1 MYHAADHPDRIQDSF
16 VRSISVDL
24 FKPNSFI
31 SMIKN
36 KTSFLKDMLCVSLT
50 ILKQT
55 HALRIDIIQ
64 NIALHYIF
72 IPQRYGKH
80 AVQIVV
86 TQNIYDCSVHL
97 LFGRNSYHLA
107 ICYSHYKSKTWIL
120 NKHVLKDMFFAI
132 QLNET
137 NMLKPFPQ

>member
-24 FKPNSFI
+24 FEPNSFI
-31 SMIKN
+31 SMIKH

-55 HALRIDIIQ
+55 HALRIDITQ

-72 IPQRYGKH
+72 ILQRYGKH

-107 ICYSHYKSKTWIL
+107 ICYSHYKSKTMNIEQTCAQRY
-120 NKHVLKDMFFAI
+120 VLRNTIK
-132 QLNET
+132 
-137 NMLKPFPQ
+137 

>member
-31 SMIKN
+31 SMKKN

-107 ICYSHYKSKTWIL
+107 ICYSHYKLNKWIL

>member
-107 ICYSHYKSKTWIL
+107 ICYSHYKSKKWIL

>member
-1 MYHAADHPDRIQDSF
+1 
-16 VRSISVDL
+16 
-24 FKPNSFI
+24 
-31 SMIKN
+31 
-36 KTSFLKDMLCVSLT
+36 MLCVSLT

-107 ICYSHYKSKTWIL
+107 TCYSHYK
-120 NKHVLKDMFFAI
+120 LK
-132 QLNET
+132 NEY
-137 NMLKPFPQ
+137 

>member
-107 ICYSHYKSKTWIL
+107 ICYSHYKSKKMNIEQTCAQRY
-120 NKHVLKDMFFAI
+120 VLRNTIK
-132 QLNET
+132 
-137 NMLKPFPQ
+137 